1 MSNSIC
7 YNCQTL
13 IPKHTHLQSQFDH
26 FMYLYKKKKH
36 FLVQTRKVI
45 FMVVVKST
53 RLICEAVCELLYKEN
68 PKLCTPQ
75 E

>member
-26 FMYLYKKKKH
+26 FMYLYKKKKN
-36 FLVQTRKVI
+36 I
-45 FMVVVKST
+45 F
-53 RLICEAVCELLYKEN
+53 LYKPE
-68 PKLCTPQ
+68 K
-75 E
+75 

>member
-26 FMYLYKKKKH
+26 FMYLYKKKT
-36 FLVQTRKVI
+36 FSCTNQ
-45 FMVVVKST
+45 KSN
-53 RLICEAVCELLYKEN
+53 LYGCCEVHQAYL
-68 PKLCTPQ
+68 
-75 E
+75 